1 MFPDSTATGVGDSFL
16 AAQEVNRTFFF
27 IVGISV
33 ALLLLVTVLM
43 IYFVIKYRR
52 RAGVE
57 PVDVEGNLALEI
69 IWTVVP
75 VVLVLSM
82 FYYGWVGFKTMRD
95 VPKNAMVVKVTGQM
109 WFWTFEYSN
118 GRRTEVLNVPVGSP
132 VRLELNSLDVI
143 HSFYMP
149 AFRVKEDAVPG
160 ADNYL
165 WFQADKEGSYDVF
178 CAEYCGTGHSTMI
191 TKVVAMPI
199 DDFREWYNSWNPD
212 GPAGAAGE

>member
-1 MFPDSTATGVGDSFL
+1 MFPDSTTTGVGESFL

-33 ALLLLVTVLM
+33 ALLLLVTFLM
-43 IYFVIKYRR
+43 IYFVVKYRR

-57 PVDVEGNLALEI
+57 AVDVEGNTLLEI

-75 VVLVLSM
+75 VALVLSM
-82 FYYGWVGFKTMRD
+82 FYYGWVGFKTMRE

-132 VRLELNSLDVI
+132 VKLELNSLDVI
-143 HSFYMP
+143 HSLYMP

-160 ADNYL
+160 ANNYL
-165 WFQADKEGSYDVF
+165 WFQADREGTYDLF

-199 DDFREWYNSWNPD
+199 DEFREWFNSWEPEET
-212 GPAGAAGE
+212 PAGGPR